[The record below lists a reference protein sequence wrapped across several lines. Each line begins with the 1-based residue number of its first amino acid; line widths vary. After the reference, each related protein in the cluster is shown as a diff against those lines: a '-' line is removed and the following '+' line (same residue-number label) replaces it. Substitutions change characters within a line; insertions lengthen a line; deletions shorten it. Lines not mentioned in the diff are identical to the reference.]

1 MSSMATRIAVAASG
15 AARRI
20 GWVKWWTLKL
30 NWKTFPSS
38 GVLGVASERNWRL
51 SDCRFV
57 FWKRSLRVLLI
68 SSRVLSS
75 HFERVH
81 SSSCSCFFVSHTHH
95 VAWHDDVFVE
105 INRQTLDSL
114 GASMEVA
121 KYTERLVPS
130 SRIVSVDGVAPALP
144 GANNFIAPSASV
156 IGNVTIGEHS
166 R

>member
-1 MSSMATRIAVAASG
+1 MISFAAAT
-15 AARRI
+15 
-20 GWVKWWTLKL
+20 KL
-30 NWKTFPSS
+30 YTYYFGHSLIFPSS
-38 GVLGVASERNWRL
+38 VPFLL
-51 SDCRFV
+51 V
-57 FWKRSLRVLLI
+57 FLLPSKSYPRIIYCLDLCLVLLFRNHTTI
-68 SSRVLSS
+68 NKLSY
-75 HFERVH
+75 
-81 SSSCSCFFVSHTHH
+81 
-95 VAWHDDVFVE
+95 
-105 INRQTLDSL
+105 NRATLDSL

>member
-1 MSSMATRIAVAASG
+1 MCVVHLFRNYT
-15 AARRI
+15 
-20 GWVKWWTLKL
+20 TTNKL
-30 NWKTFPSS
+30 
-38 GVLGVASERNWRL
+38 
-51 SDCRFV
+51 
-57 FWKRSLRVLLI
+57 SL
-68 SSRVLSS
+68 
-75 HFERVH
+75 
-81 SSSCSCFFVSHTHH
+81 
-95 VAWHDDVFVE
+95 
-105 INRQTLDSL
+105 NRATLDSL

>member
-1 MSSMATRIAVAASG
+1 MFTWIAA
-15 AARRI
+15 
-20 GWVKWWTLKL
+20 KKPTNPLK
-30 NWKTFPSS
+30 
-38 GVLGVASERNWRL
+38 ERKI
-51 SDCRFV
+51 F
-57 FWKRSLRVLLI
+57 
-68 SSRVLSS
+68 LSS
-75 HFERVH
+75 FRYFLF
-81 SSSCSCFFVSHTHH
+81 CFRSIVKLAAALTYT
-95 VAWHDDVFVE
+95 VFVPN
-105 INRQTLDSL
+105 IRATLDSL

>member
-1 MSSMATRIAVAASG
+1 MFSYVYIRFIPNHHALCG
-15 AARRI
+15 PLHRI
-20 GWVKWWTLKL
+20 GCDHKSESHYNTL
-30 NWKTFPSS
+30 
-38 GVLGVASERNWRL
+38 
-51 SDCRFV
+51 
-57 FWKRSLRVLLI
+57 
-68 SSRVLSS
+68 
-75 HFERVH
+75 H
-81 SSSCSCFFVSHTHH
+81 
-95 VAWHDDVFVE
+95 
-105 INRQTLDSL
+105 NRATLDSL

>member
-1 MSSMATRIAVAASG
+1 MFRLHYLFHKNTTTHCIYHAYVHAI
-15 AARRI
+15 
-20 GWVKWWTLKL
+20 
-30 NWKTFPSS
+30 PY
-38 GVLGVASERNWRL
+38 VLT
-51 SDCRFV
+51 
-57 FWKRSLRVLLI
+57 K
-68 SSRVLSS
+68 
-75 HFERVH
+75 
-81 SSSCSCFFVSHTHH
+81 
-95 VAWHDDVFVE
+95 
-105 INRQTLDSL
+105 INNRATLDSM